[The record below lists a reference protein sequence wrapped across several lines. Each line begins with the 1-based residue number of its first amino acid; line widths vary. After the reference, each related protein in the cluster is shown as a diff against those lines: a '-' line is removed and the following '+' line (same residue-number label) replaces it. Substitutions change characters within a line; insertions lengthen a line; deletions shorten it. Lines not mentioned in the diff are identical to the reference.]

1 MIPSHLISLQPL
13 QSVTAAATATPAAT
27 VAPTA
32 AAATATAAIPSQ
44 HRVGQ
49 QWTQ

>member
-1 MIPSHLISLQPL
+1 LQPL